1 MALSGSES
9 EATPLLF
16 SLHLKRESAITTFRL
31 LYQTPA
37 ARERK
42 SVRARGRGR
51 GGRRRLASSFC
62 LFFFFFRLCNRSVSE
77 GMSRHW
83 NVTWDAEGNKKNK
96 KNEALRKL
104 GNGEFTENT
113 RRKKNYATS
122 VSPLS
127 SFFSPSHQTTTRSQP
142 FVFKTGCAL
151 FFFGF
156 VFDARAGWVIRK

>member
-51 GGRRRLASSFC
+51 GGRRRLSFC

-96 KNEALRKL
+96 KTKL
-104 GNGEFTENT
+104 FENWVTASLQKTLGE
-113 RRKKNYATS
+113 KKITQHLYL
-122 VSPLS
+122 LS
-127 SFFSPSHQTTTRSQP
+127 HLFFSHRIKQQHDHNRLFSKQAVL
-142 FVFKTGCAL
+142 F

>member
-62 LFFFFFRLCNRSVSE
+62 LFFFFFFRLCNRSVSE

-127 SFFSPSHQTTTRSQP
+127 SFFPRCIKQQHDHNRLFSKQA
-142 FVFKTGCAL
+142 VL
-151 FFFGF
+151 FFFLVLFLMLAPVG
-156 VFDARAGWVIRK
+156 